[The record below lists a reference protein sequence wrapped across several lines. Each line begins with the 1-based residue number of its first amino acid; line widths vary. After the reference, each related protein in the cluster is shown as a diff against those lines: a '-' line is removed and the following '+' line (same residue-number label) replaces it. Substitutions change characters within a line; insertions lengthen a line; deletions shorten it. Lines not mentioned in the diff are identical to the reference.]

1 MVGLLSARSMKRDL
15 ALGARLGHRPEVR
28 AVGVGVDGLLP
39 EFRFCGEAYVSE
51 QLSGNSF
58 SRRAR

>member
-1 MVGLLSARSMKRDL
+1 MKRDL

-51 QLSGNSF
+51 QLSGNRF